1 MIMRLNSPTRL
12 AAQTKERLKIV
23 SRTNVGLHMR
33 RTKLINKKR
42 LYNNVFFKEWFLI
55 QRELTTL
62 FREISPKE
70 LNECLQK
77 FYLSVRKR
85 DGRWVFARQNSP
97 RKQDE

>member
-1 MIMRLNSPTRL
+1 M
-12 AAQTKERLKIV
+12 
-23 SRTNVGLHMR
+23 
-33 RTKLINKKR
+33 
-42 LYNNVFFKEWFLI
+42 YNNIFFKEWFLI

-70 LNECLQK
+70 LNKCLQK

-85 DGRWVFARQNSP
+85 DGRSVFARQNSP